1 MTDRRETDAA
11 GGPAAEPAQPARAG
25 LSITVAIGIVLLV
38 LFAVFAVQNT
48 EVVEVEFL
56 TWTFQTS
63 RIAMLLVTAAV
74 FIVLDQIAGYLW
86 RRRRR
91 KRKLAKALRQG

>member
-1 MTDRRETDAA
+1 MTDGRETDGAA
-11 GGPAAEPAQPARAG
+11 VPAAEPAQPPRAG
-25 LSITVAIGIVLLV
+25 LSISLAIGIVLLV

-48 EVVEVEFL
+48 EVIEVEFL

-63 RIAMLLVTAAV
+63 RITVLLVTAAL
-74 FIVLDQIAGYLW
+74 FIVLDQIAGYMW

-91 KRKLAKALRQG
+91 QRKLAKALRKG

>member
-1 MTDRRETDAA
+1 
-11 GGPAAEPAQPARAG
+11 
-25 LSITVAIGIVLLV
+25 V

-48 EVVEVEFL
+48 EVIEVEFL

-63 RIAMLLVTAAV
+63 RITMLLVTAAV
-74 FIVLDQIAGYLW
+74 FIVLDQIAGYMW

-91 KRKLAKALRQG
+91 QRKLAKALRKG